1 MVSGIVNCL
10 WIVIIMTLSSSIDLQ
25 VAGTNP
31 RISLFLIAFGFLFVL
46 QFLCML
52 VHRFTT
58 PSYFLARAPYKFG
71 QNYRTSVA
79 FLSRDLDPDDE
90 DLAREARSLEL
101 QILERMEKNL
111 SLGKRKRSTN
121 HHGNHDSTSE
131 NASLLSNHVNDV
143 YQGNQNTG
151 TYDAV

>member
-31 RISLFLIAFGFLFVL
+31 LSLVFLIVFGFLFVL

-58 PSYFLARAPYKFG
+58 LSHFIARAPYKFG

-79 FLSRDLDPDDE
+79 FLSRDLDPDE
-90 DLAREARSLEL
+90 EHLAREARSLEP
-101 QILERMEKNL
+101 QFLERMK
-111 SLGKRKRSTN
+111 KKPRKRNRSAN
-121 HHGNHDSTSE
+121 QQSNHDNTSE
-131 NASLLSNHVNDV
+131 NVSLLPNNFNDV
-143 YQGNQNTG
+143 YQGHNNTRP
-151 TYDAV
+151 YEAV